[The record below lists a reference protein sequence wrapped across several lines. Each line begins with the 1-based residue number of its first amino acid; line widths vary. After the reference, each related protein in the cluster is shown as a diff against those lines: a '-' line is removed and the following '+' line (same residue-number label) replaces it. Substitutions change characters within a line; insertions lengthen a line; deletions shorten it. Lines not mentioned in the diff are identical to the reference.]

1 MSSVIGKS
9 DRATGGQLRG
19 LGGVDGNQMSGKGA
33 AVENGLDRKA
43 EMRHHL
49 RFQNVSLSSIRQTS

>member
-1 MSSVIGKS
+1 MSPVIGKS
-9 DRATGGQLRG
+9 DCATGGQLRG

-49 RFQNVSLSSIRQTS
+49 RFQMYP